1 MVVASRCLR
10 SLEQTEINLS
20 EKKVGG
26 SGFRLYKVDE
36 ENGESGASTSGDDKN
51 SPDSEP
57 DAISWANR
65 WATAFLMLP
74 EER

>member
-1 MVVASRCLR
+1 MFALIGTNRNKSFG
-10 SLEQTEINLS
+10 
-20 EKKVGG
+20 EKGRRE
-26 SGFRLYKVDE
+26 RLPFVYKVDE
-36 ENGESGASTSGDDKN
+36 ANGESGALTSGDDKN